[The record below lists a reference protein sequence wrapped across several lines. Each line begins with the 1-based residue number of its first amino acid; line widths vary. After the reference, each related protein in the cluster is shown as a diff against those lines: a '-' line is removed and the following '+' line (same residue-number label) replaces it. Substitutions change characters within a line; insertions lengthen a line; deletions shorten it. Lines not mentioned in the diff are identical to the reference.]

1 MWEMAGDDEGRVP
14 NEIFLELNGNELI
27 QDCVKISEN
36 KSSDLG
42 SIIPS

>member
-1 MWEMAGDDEGRVP
+1 MWKMAGDDEGRAP
-14 NEIFLELNGNELI
+14 NGILLELNGNGLI